1 MVVGL
6 PRDVQ
11 GPQSERQCL
20 LPLLF
25 WCRGHGSNESGT
37 VHEEDLHE
45 DQGHCYTRGRVT
57 PTRKH
62 TAREISLHRISRA
75 VHDAHEM
82 SMKAANNSL
91 HNYLAYQWFALS
103 GSKRGSTPVPG
114 KCYDDTWLKF
124 LNAVLTQSSVSTAG
138 HCRFLGGWHGS
149 TKQCLLH
156 WPWSLSS
163 PEITALWGTFATP
176 AT

>member
-1 MVVGL
+1 MWNGYTLWWWDRPGTSRVHSRKGNACYPFCSDAEDVGVMKSVSQF
-6 PRDVQ
+6 P
-11 GPQSERQCL
+11 
-20 LPLLF
+20 
-25 WCRGHGSNESGT
+25 GT

-45 DQGHCYTRGRVT
+45 DQGHCCTRGRVT

-62 TAREISLHRISRA
+62 TAREIRLHRISRA

-82 SMKAANNSL
+82 SAKAANNSL

-138 HCRFLGGWHGS
+138 HCRFLGG
-149 TKQCLLH
+149 
-156 WPWSLSS
+156 
-163 PEITALWGTFATP
+163 
-176 AT
+176 